1 MQDCWPRLISLAIK
15 YYVTE
20 VFLCPVALF
29 LNLKNNLDIFK
40 DVVCHVVN
48 LTLISPKNL

>member
-20 VFLCPVALF
+20 GIPVPSSPVFKPQ
-29 LNLKNNLDIFK
+29 K
-40 DVVCHVVN
+40 
-48 LTLISPKNL
+48 